1 MVVVMVMA
9 VGVLHQAIAI
19 NLDKVVSVKE
29 EVKVGGLW
37 WEQL

>member
-9 VGVLHQAIAI
+9 VGMLHQAIAT
-19 NLDKVVSVKE
+19 NVDKVVSVKE
-29 EVKVGGLW
+29 DEGGGLW